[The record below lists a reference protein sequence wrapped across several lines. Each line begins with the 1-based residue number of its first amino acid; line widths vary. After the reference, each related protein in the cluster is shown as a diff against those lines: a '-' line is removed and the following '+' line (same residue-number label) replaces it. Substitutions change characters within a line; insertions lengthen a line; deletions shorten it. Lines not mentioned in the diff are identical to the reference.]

1 MPDKT
6 DTAGHVALSKKIAR
20 LLGKTLFHRE
30 QGGLHFDQAGKALEK
45 VLAAGVPI
53 GKPIAISRGRVV
65 VVKDQFAEK
74 NTAYAAKQFQRFKVE
89 PWKEPKPGP
98 SRTGGKKKTAKDA
111 KGAKGAK
118 RK

>member
-6 DTAGHVALSKKIAR
+6 ATAPHVTESKKIAR

-45 VLAAGVPI
+45 ALAAGVEI
-53 GKPIAISRGRVV
+53 GVKIAISRGRFV

-74 NTAYAAKQFQRFKVE
+74 NTAYAAKQFSRFKVE

-98 SRTGGKKKTAKDA
+98 SRTGSKPKKKK
-111 KGAKGAK
+111 AK
-118 RK
+118 R